1 MHFHFSQNFLSS
13 RKVAK
18 KRKYLTFSKFTKSV
32 NLVNLLVLE
41 TQGSKTTAERIG
53 PYEKKTQ
60 AASAKDF
67 PPRWAADSSYATQP

>member
-53 PYEKKTQ
+53 PYEKKN
-60 AASAKDF
+60 ASSKCKRLPSALGG
-67 PPRWAADSSYATQP
+67 

>member
-18 KRKYLTFSKFTKSV
+18 KRKYLTFSKFTKS
-32 NLVNLLVLE
+32 VNLLVLE